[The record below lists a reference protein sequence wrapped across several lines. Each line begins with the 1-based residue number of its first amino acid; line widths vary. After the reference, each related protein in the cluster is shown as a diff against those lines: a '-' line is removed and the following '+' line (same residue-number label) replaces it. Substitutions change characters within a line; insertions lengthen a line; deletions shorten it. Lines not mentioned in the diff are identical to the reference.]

1 MSAVESTT
9 RTFDVVLERDA
20 ELVQHAARVG
30 DGTRPVR
37 DALVPIR
44 RRAEQRSRVAGA
56 ECADDQVM
64 DVVGVLERDH
74 DRRLTGIQIELER
87 SIARVAKQALLEC
100 LVDPGPR
107 DDLRAVGGRS

>member
-1 MSAVESTT
+1 
-9 RTFDVVLERDA
+9 
-20 ELVQHAARVG
+20 
-30 DGTRPVR
+30 
-37 DALVPIR
+37 
-44 RRAEQRSRVAGA
+44 
-56 ECADDQVM
+56 M

-107 DDLRAVGGRS
+107 DESRAVGGRS